1 MAEFEKVANVS
12 DIKPGE
18 IKSFV
23 VGNEMVAICNS
34 DGTFY
39 AFMDECSHQAL
50 PLSDGLLEGKTLTC
64 AYHGAEFNI
73 VTGGALCLP
82 AVDGVETFEVKVEG
96 DDIYIL
102 IED

>member
-39 AFMDECSHQAL
+39 
-50 PLSDGLLEGKTLTC
+50 EG
-64 AYHGAEFNI
+64 F
-73 VTGGALCLP
+73 
-82 AVDGVETFEVKVEG
+82 
-96 DDIYIL
+96 
-102 IED
+102 